1 MIILKYFWI
10 LNLTKKQPKINQI
23 MKTKLNKLLVLF
35 AFFTVSLS
43 FAQAESVKGKL
54 TSSESGLPLPGVNV
68 IEKGTKNGTTTEF
81 DGKFVLKNV
90 SPKSILVFS
99 FIGYKT
105 QEIEVKNQKEFLISL
120 IDSSARLDE
129 VVVRAFGTQKK
140 ADLTGSISTVKM
152 GDAINKPITNATQ
165 ALAGKAS
172 GVVVTQI
179 SGQPGADQAS
189 IRIRGIG
196 TLGNNNPLVIV
207 DGLTGNLSDV
217 NAADIETMTVLKD
230 AASAAIYGSRAAN
243 GVILVTTKAGKKGGY
258 KVSYD
263 GYTGIQVATRKKD
276 YVTNSVQYMELA
288 NLAKFNESPTAAPQY
303 SATDIDK
310 FRNGTD
316 RYLYPNTDWQDVLYR
331 EAQISSH
338 NLSVRGGGDK
348 TTSSFSVG
356 HINQEGILLGTG
368 TKNYTARLNLDT
380 KVSDKFNYSLKISGR
395 HDDTNSPVTGSG
407 TIIGWTDRALPMQSP
422 RLADGSYGYPWI
434 GFQSN
439 NQPLAGALE
448 GESKTEYDKLI
459 GNLSGEYEFI
469 KDLKLKSTLGI
480 ETYNNLLS
488 IFRPQIDLV
497 KPTDF
502 SVYSLNVGGTPLSAS
517 RSYSTRRDITFLST
531 LNYKKT
537 FGTRHNFDVLGGF
550 SQETRKFKT
559 VGATKD
565 GLPSNA
571 LQEIDA
577 ASLNPQAYGFST
589 NFGLQSYFGRLN
601 YNFDSRYLFEAN
613 MRYDGSSNFGEGHKW
628 GTFPSVSAGWN
639 ISNES
644 FMKNATFIDNLKL
657 RASWG
662 KLGNQD
668 IAPNQYSSIYSLG
681 QQYSYGGVLTGGA
694 AQTNLSNP
702 EITWETSTQTDF
714 GLDLSV
720 LDGKLEMVADY
731 YKKTTTD
738 ILRPTSISGVIG
750 GLSAPLVNLASVEN
764 KGFEFLVSHKNNIGD
779 FKYGISFNLTT
790 IDNKVTQI
798 EAPQI
803 STYTRLAEGSSINE
817 FYLIKMEG
825 IFQNAAEVTAHGAQP
840 TAQPGDIKFEDL
852 NKDGKIDDL
861 DKQSVGQS
869 IPKWTY
875 GFDLSA
881 SYKGFDFSMLW
892 IGVQGELALT
902 EEEQKPFFNNAG
914 IPKFWVENSWTAEK
928 PNNSYP
934 RLVRS
939 SNYLNNAWRPSSF
952 LLQDASFLRM
962 KNIQLGYSLPDA
974 FLKKTH
980 INIFRIY
987 VNATNP
993 LTFTKYR
1000 GLDPEKDP
1008 YGNRG
1013 AYSNVQVYS
1022 LGLNISL

>member
-1 MIILKYFWI
+1 MK
-10 LNLTKKQPKINQI
+10 PKV
-23 MKTKLNKLLVLF
+23 NKLLILF
-35 AFFTVSLS
+35 ALFTVSLT
-43 FAQAESVKGKL
+43 FAQVESVKGKL
-54 TSSESGLPLPGVNV
+54 TAAGSALPLPGVNV
-68 IEKGTKNGTTTEF
+68 IEKGTQNGTITDFE
-81 DGKFVLKNV
+81 GKFVLKDV
-90 SPKSILVFS
+90 SPRSVLIFS

-105 QEIEVKNQKEFLISL
+105 EEVVVKNQKDFLISL
-120 IDSSARLDE
+120 TEDSAILDE

-140 ADLTGSISTVKM
+140 ENLTGSISTVKM

-165 ALAGKAS
+165 ALAGKAA
-172 GVVVTQI
+172 GVVVTQN
-179 SGQPGADQAS
+179 SGQPGADQAA

-196 TLGNNNPLVIV
+196 TLGNNNPLVII

-243 GVILVTTKAGKKGGY
+243 GVILVTTKAGKKGEF

-263 GYTGIQVATRKKD
+263 GYTGVQVSTRKKD

-288 NLAKFNESPTAAPQY
+288 NLAKFNESPTAAPEY
-303 SATDIDK
+303 SAANIDK

-316 RYLYPNTDWQDVLYR
+316 PYLYPNTDWQDALYR
-331 EAQISSH
+331 QAQISSH
-338 NLSVRGGGDK
+338 NLSVRGGDDK
-348 TTSSFSVG
+348 TTYSFSVG
-356 HINQEGILLGTG
+356 HINQDGILLGTD

-407 TIIGWTDRALPMQSP
+407 SVIGWIDRALPMQSP
-422 RLADGSYGYPWI
+422 RLADGSYSYPWI

-439 NQPLAGALE
+439 TQALAGALE
-448 GESKTEYDKLI
+448 GKNRTEYDKLI

-469 KDLKLKSTLGI
+469 KGLKLKSTLGI

-488 IFRPQIDLV
+488 VFRPQIDLV
-497 KPTDF
+497 KPTDL
-502 SVYSLNVGGTPLSAS
+502 SVFSLNVGGTPLSAS
-517 RSYSTRRDITFLST
+517 RSYDTRRDITFLST

-537 FGTRHNFDVLGGF
+537 FGARHNFDVLGGF

-559 VGATKD
+559 VGAVKD

-577 ASLNPQAYGFST
+577 ASLNPQAYGSSV

-601 YNFDSRYLFEAN
+601 YDFDSRYLFEAN
-613 MRYDGSSNFGEGHKW
+613 LRYDGSSNFGVGHKW

-639 ISNES
+639 ISNEA
-644 FMKNATFIDNLKL
+644 FMKNKTFIDNLKL

-662 KLGNQD
+662 KLGNQT
-668 IAPNQYSSIYSLG
+668 IAPGQYSSIYNLG
-681 QQYSYGGVLTGGA
+681 QQYSYGGVLAGGA

-702 EITWETSTQTDF
+702 NITWETSTQTDF

-720 LDGKLEMVADY
+720 LDGKLELVTDY
-731 YKKTTTD
+731 YKKNTTD

-750 GLSAPLVNLASVEN
+750 GLSAPLVNLAAVAN
-764 KGFEFLVSHKNNIGD
+764 KGFEFLLNHKNNIGD
-779 FKYGISFNLTT
+779 FKYGVSFNFTT
-790 IDNKVTQI
+790 IDNKVTKI

-803 STYTRLAEGSSINE
+803 GTYTRLAEGSSINE
-817 FYLIKMEG
+817 FYMIKMEG

-840 TAQPGDIKFEDL
+840 TAKPGDIKFEDF
-852 NKDGKIDDL
+852 NKDGKIDDS
-861 DKQSVGQS
+861 DKQAVGQS
-869 IPKWTY
+869 IPKYTY

-892 IGVQGELALT
+892 IGVEGEHAIT

-914 IPKFWVENSWTAEK
+914 ISKFWVENSWTPEK

-952 LLQDASFLRM
+952 LLQDASFIRM
-962 KNIQLGYSLPDA
+962 KNIQLGYSLPNA
-974 FLKKTH
+974 FLKKMH
-980 INIFRIY
+980 VNKFRIY
-987 VNATNP
+987 ANATNP

-1022 LGLNISL
+1022 LGFNISL